1 MKIVI
6 FITFIFSLTLY
17 QYYNAT
23 VVSTLLRE
31 PPKSIRNLKDL
42 LNSNL
47 KAGVEDVL
55 YNKDYFRVCITY
67 PPTPINH

>member
-1 MKIVI
+1 MV
-6 FITFIFSLTLY
+6 TFVTFVFSLTLY

-31 PPKSIRNLKDL
+31 APITIKSLKDL

-55 YNKDYFRVCITY
+55 YNKDYFKVG
-67 PPTPINH
+67 